1 MYGTLRTL
9 LLLLSVPGSM
19 VTGKGQFNDDF
30 DDLDFTTGVVWT
42 GNDGL
47 FTAASGQL
55 RSQSPGASNYYLSTA
70 SSLVNDAEW
79 EFFLDLRFA
88 TSGANYVDVHVMSDL
103 ADLSSTVSGYFVRIG
118 GTADR
123 IEFFRRSNGIATS
136 TGLQSPDGLVN
147 SSTSNPFLIKVTR
160 SAAGAWSLFFDDGAT
175 GTYVNAGSVIDV
187 THTTASFFGIR
198 IEQSSAASAVN
209 NHFFDDIVAR
219 PITVDNT
226 PPTITTV
233 EVIDASNIDV
243 IFDEA
248 VDLSTA
254 NDENNYE
261 VQPFIMATT
270 AMRDGAELSRVH
282 LSLTAPLTNGNTYT
296 LITTAVQDLAGNAM
310 PSTQFMFDYIVPTV
324 AGFRDVVMNEIMAD
338 PSPTVGLPE
347 VEFVELHNPTTDRTV
362 DLTGWTFSDGGT
374 PVTIPGYTLPPG
386 GYVVLM
392 ANASLPLYPNLPN
405 KIGLTSLPALNND
418 GDALELKNSGGA
430 LIDAVTYALS
440 WYQDAAKDDGGWTL
454 EQIDPTSPCSGAS
467 NWRASTATAGGTPGA
482 QNSVFAIVP
491 DTQAPS
497 LVAVQIPDNM
507 TLVLV
512 FSEAMDAGSLVGG
525 NYSIS
530 PSISTGDVTP
540 VGTNSASVTLLEQLD
555 VGTVYT
561 VVVTDVS
568 DCPGN
573 LIGANNSASFALP
586 EPVEAGD
593 VVINEVLY
601 DPIGPGS
608 DMVELYNRSAKVL
621 SLAGWKLAN
630 VSDGV
635 VGTPLVITTNATLLL
650 PGEFVLLCED
660 QANIVQ
666 NYPQSRTERFLVT
679 DIPTYNNDNGSV
691 VLQAP
696 DGMQLD
702 RFDYSDDLHFALINN
717 TEGYTLERVD
727 PDRPTTDN
735 TNWQS
740 AADVAGKATP
750 GFRNSQYAKAPE
762 PSGEMTI
769 DPSIFSP
776 DNDGYQ
782 DLLTISYR
790 MDEPGFVGNVT
801 IYDITGREARRL
813 MESELLGTEGVIS
826 WNGLLDN
833 GGLARMGPYIVLLET
848 FDLDGNVE
856 RFKQTVTLAH
866 RLD

>member
-1 MYGTLRTL
+1 MLTIR
-9 LLLLSVPGSM
+9 
-19 VTGKGQFNDDF
+19 GQFNDDF
-30 DDLDFTTGVVWT
+30 DDLDFTTGVTWS
-42 GNDGL
+42 GDDGL

-55 RSQSPGASNYYLSTA
+55 RSQSPGASNYHLSTP
-70 SSLVNDAEW
+70 SSLVNDTEW
-79 EFFLDLRFA
+79 EFFLDLRFG
-88 TSGANYVDVHVMSDL
+88 TSGANYADVHVMSDM
-103 ADLSSTVSGYFVRIG
+103 ADLSSTVNGYFVRIG

-123 IEFFRRSNGIATS
+123 IEFFRRTSGTATS
-136 TGLQSPDGLVN
+136 TGLQSPDGVVN

-160 SAAGAWSLFFDDGAT
+160 SAAGTWSLFFDDGAT
-175 GTYVNAGSVIDV
+175 GTYVNAGSVNDA
-187 THTTASFFGIR
+187 THMAASFFGIR

-209 NHFFDDIVAR
+209 NHFFDDIAVR
-219 PITVDNT
+219 PIAVDNT
-226 PPTITTV
+226 PPTITAV

-243 IFDEA
+243 VFNEP
-248 VDLSTA
+248 VDPTTA
-254 NDENNYE
+254 NDPNNYD
-261 VQPFIMATT
+261 VQPFISVSG
-270 AMRDGAELSRVH
+270 AMRDGTQLARVH
-282 LSLTAPLTNGNTYT
+282 LSLGLPLSSGNNYG
-296 LITTAVQDLAGNAM
+296 LFVSGVQDLAGNAI
-310 PSTQFMFDYIVPTV
+310 STAQFMFDYFVPT
-324 AGFRDVVMNEIMAD
+324 AAEFRNVVINEIMAD
-338 PSPTVGLPE
+338 PSPVVGLPE
-347 VEFVELHNPTTDRTV
+347 VEFVELHNPTADRTF
-362 DLTGWTFSDGGT
+362 DLAGWTFSDGGT

-386 GYVVLM
+386 GYVLLM
-392 ANASLPLYPNLPN
+392 ANASLPLYPDLPN
-405 KIGLTSLPALNND
+405 KVGLTSLPALNND
-418 GDALELKNSGGA
+418 GDALELKNIGGT

-440 WYQDAAKDDGGWTL
+440 WYQDGGKDDGGWTL

-467 NWRASTATAGGTPGA
+467 NWRASNATSGGTPGA
-482 QNSVFAIVP
+482 QNSIFAIVP
-491 DTQAPS
+491 DTQPPS
-497 LVAVQIPDNM
+497 LVAVQIPDNL

-512 FSEAMDAGSLVGG
+512 FSEDMDAGSLVGG

-530 PSISTGDVTP
+530 PPIATGDVFP
-540 VGTNSASVTLLEQLD
+540 VGANSASVTLLQPLD

-561 VVVTDVS
+561 VVVEDVS

-586 EPVEAGD
+586 EPVEEGD

-696 DGMQLD
+696 DGTQLD

-727 PDRPTTDN
+727 PDRPTADN

-750 GFRNSQYAKAPE
+750 GFQNSQYAKAPE

-782 DLLTISYR
+782 DLLTITYR

-813 MESELLGTEGVIS
+813 MESELLGTEGAIS

-833 GGLARMGPYIVLLET
+833 GSLARMGPYIVLLET
-848 FDLDGNVE
+848 FDLAGNVE
-856 RFKQTVTLAH
+856 RYKHTVTLAH